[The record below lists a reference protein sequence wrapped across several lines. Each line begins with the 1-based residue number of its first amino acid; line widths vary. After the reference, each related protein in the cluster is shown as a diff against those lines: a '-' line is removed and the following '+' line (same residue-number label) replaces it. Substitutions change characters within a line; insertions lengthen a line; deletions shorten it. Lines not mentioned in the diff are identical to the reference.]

1 MKNPN
6 NQKKQK
12 KLKRF
17 LVRQHFDA
25 CVSYE
30 IEAESMMQ
38 AEMIANE
45 STGDI
50 EDQDILDSIQCG
62 HFDIEEIRE

>member
-1 MKNPN
+1 MKNTE
-6 NQKKQK
+6 KKK

-17 LVRQHFDA
+17 IVRQHFDA

-30 IEAESMMQ
+30 IEAENMTQ
-38 AEMIANE
+38 ALMIASE

-50 EDQDILDSIQCG
+50 EDQDILDSIEAG
-62 HFDIEEIRE
+62 HFDIEEISE

>member
-6 NQKKQK
+6 SQKKQK

-17 LVRQHFDA
+17 IVWQHFDA

-30 IEAESMMQ
+30 IEAENMTQ

-50 EDQDILDSIQCG
+50 EDQDILNSIQCG
-62 HFDIEEIRE
+62 HFDIEEIR

>member
-1 MKNPN
+1 MKNPE
-6 NQKKQK
+6 KK

-17 LVRQHFDA
+17 LVRQHCDA

-30 IEAESMMQ
+30 IKAESMTQ

-45 STGDI
+45 STGEI
-50 EDQDILDSIQCG
+50 EDRDILDSIQCG
-62 HFDIEEIRE
+62 HFDIEEIRG

>member
-1 MKNPN
+1 MKNTE
-6 NQKKQK
+6 KK

-17 LVRQHFDA
+17 IVRQHFDA

-30 IEAESMMQ
+30 IKAENMTQ
-38 AEMIANE
+38 AMMIASE

-50 EDQDILDSIQCG
+50 EDQDILDSIEAG
-62 HFDIEEIRE
+62 HFDIEEISE

>member
-1 MKNPN
+1 MKNPE
-6 NQKKQK
+6 KK

-17 LVRQHFDA
+17 IVRQHFDA

-30 IEAESMMQ
+30 IEAENMTQ
-38 AEMIANE
+38 AEMIASE

-62 HFDIEEIRE
+62 NFDVEEIKE

>member
-1 MKNPN
+1 MKNPK

-17 LVRQHFDA
+17 LVRQHFNA

-30 IEAESMMQ
+30 IKAESMTQ
-38 AEMIANE
+38 AEMIASE
-45 STGDI
+45 STGNI
-50 EDQDILDSIQCG
+50 EDQDIMDSIEAEY
-62 HFDIEEIRE
+62 FDIEEIKK

>member
-1 MKNPN
+1 MKNTE
-6 NQKKQK
+6 KKE
-12 KLKRF
+12 LKRF
-17 LVRQHFDA
+17 IVRQHFDA

-30 IEAESMMQ
+30 IKAESMAQ

-62 HFDIEEIRE
+62 HFDIEEIR

>member
-1 MKNPN
+1 MKNQK

-17 LVRQHFDA
+17 IVRQHFDA

-30 IEAESMMQ
+30 IEAENMTQ
-38 AEMIANE
+38 AEMIASE

-50 EDQDILDSIQCG
+50 EDQDILDSIEAG
-62 HFDIEEIRE
+62 HFDIEEIKE

>member
-1 MKNPN
+1 MKNTE
-6 NQKKQK
+6 KK

-17 LVRQHFDA
+17 IVRQHFDA

-30 IEAESMMQ
+30 IEAESMTQ

-62 HFDIEEIRE
+62 HFDIEEIRK

>member
-1 MKNPN
+1 MKNTE
-6 NQKKQK
+6 KKK

-17 LVRQHFDA
+17 IVRQHFDA

-30 IEAESMMQ
+30 IEAENMTQ
-38 AEMIANE
+38 AEMIASE

-62 HFDIEEIRE
+62 HFDVEEIKE

>member
-1 MKNPN
+1 MKNTE
-6 NQKKQK
+6 KKK

-17 LVRQHFDA
+17 IVWQHFDA

-30 IEAESMMQ
+30 IKAENMTQ

>member
-1 MKNPN
+1 MKNTE
-6 NQKKQK
+6 KK

-17 LVRQHFDA
+17 IVRQHFDA

-30 IEAESMMQ
+30 IEAENMTQ
-38 AEMIANE
+38 ALMIASE

-50 EDQDILDSIQCG
+50 EDQDILDSIEAG

>member
-1 MKNPN
+1 MKSPN

-12 KLKRF
+12 RLKRF

-30 IEAESMMQ
+30 IKAENMTQ

-45 STGDI
+45 STGEI

-62 HFDIEEIRE
+62 HFDIEEIRG

>member
-1 MKNPN
+1 MKNTE
-6 NQKKQK
+6 KKE
-12 KLKRF
+12 LKRF
-17 LVRQHFDA
+17 IVRQHFDA

-30 IEAESMMQ
+30 IEAESMTQ

-50 EDQDILDSIQCG
+50 EDQDILDSIEAG
-62 HFDIEEIRE
+62 HFDIEEIKE